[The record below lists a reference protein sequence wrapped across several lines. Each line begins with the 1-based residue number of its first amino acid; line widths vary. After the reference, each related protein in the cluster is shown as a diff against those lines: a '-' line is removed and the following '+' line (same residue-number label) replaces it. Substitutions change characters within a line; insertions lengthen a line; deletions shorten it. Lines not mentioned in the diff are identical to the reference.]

1 MRVVSLCVACFAAL
15 LSACMYSRSIEG
27 PMQQVDDLLACSTR
41 PATLIV
47 MLPGAYDKPQD
58 YIDQGFLAAV
68 RERNIHAD
76 IQLVDAH
83 LGYYTNQQ
91 IVDRLDNEVIIPA
104 KAKGY
109 QQIWFVGISLGGYGT
124 MLYSMT
130 NPAALRGFFIMAPYM
145 GTRGVP
151 QEVQNQGGL
160 KAWSSNV
167 QNNADVDLWRWLK
180 GFATNPASL
189 PLAYIGYGTS
199 DRFVKPNRLLADV
212 LPSERSFAIPGGHDW
227 ATWQKLWA
235 SFLDAA
241 PLPRFEKHQA
251 ACVVR

>member
-1 MRVVSLCVACFAAL
+1 
-15 LSACMYSRSIEG
+15 MYSRSIEG
-27 PMQQVDDLLACSTR
+27 PMQLVDDLLACAAR

-68 RERNIHAD
+68 RERNILAD

-91 IVDRLDNEVIIPA
+91 IVDRLQDEVITPA

-130 NPAALRGFFIMAPYM
+130 NPAALQGFFVMAPYM
-145 GTRGVP
+145 GTRDVP
-151 QEVQNQGGL
+151 DEVQSRGGL
-160 KAWSSNV
+160 NAWTSNV
-167 QNNADVDLWRWLK
+167 QNNVDIDLWRWLK
-180 GFATNPASL
+180 GFANNTANL
-189 PLAYIGYGTS
+189 PLAYIGYGAS
-199 DRFVKPNRLLADV
+199 DRFVKPNMLLADV
-212 LPSERSFAIPGGHDW
+212 LPKERSFAISGGHDW
-227 ATWQKLWA
+227 ATWQKLWTI
-235 SFLDAA
+235 FLDVA
-241 PLPRFEKHQA
+241 PLPRFEKRDT